1 MIHEKRMY
9 FNVRIKRFLKIMI
22 LTTFTLG
29 IISVI
34 LFEEMAMP
42 YIPITP
48 WKRTGAETPESYGLK
63 YDSLA
68 VEVEKGFILRGYFI
82 HSVLQN
88 PLGTMVLLHGIGSC
102 KEANLGFSRILAD
115 NGFNVIIYDQR
126 AHGKSGGQ
134 YCTFGFYEK
143 EDVSKYVDIAVA
155 KYPDLPVG
163 IHGASLGGAV
173 ALQALEHDKRLKFGI
188 IESTF
193 NTLENVVIEYGRGYF
208 KFRSRWLAQR
218 VLTKSA
224 DIARF
229 KPFDIKPIES
239 CRNIEQPILMVHG
252 DMDEKIP
259 LEFNKDNFAALKSV
273 DKEFYEVK
281 GAGHNN
287 VGEMGGDAYLK
298 KMMTFLNRQVKH
310 ILKPIN

>member
-1 MIHEKRMY
+1 MI
-9 FNVRIKRFLKIMI
+9 FTAFVITLFTIGITLFLEY
-22 LTTFTLG
+22 G
-29 IISVI
+29 
-34 LFEEMAMP
+34 MP
-42 YIPITP
+42 YIPISP
-48 WKRTGAETPESYGLK
+48 FRKLVKDRPSDYGLRFK
-63 YDSLA
+63 PLIVKGVRA
-68 VEVEKGFILRGYFI
+68 VILRGYFI
-82 HSVLQN
+82 EALTVKARA
-88 PLGTMVLLHGIGSC
+88 TIIVLHGIGSA
-102 KEANLGFSRILAD
+102 KEVYFGFARWLAEQ
-115 NGFNVIIYDQR
+115 GFNVVVYDQR

-143 EDVSKYVDIAVA
+143 DDVSKFVDIAVA

-208 KFRSRWLAQR
+208 KFRSRWLAKR

-252 DMDEKIP
+252 DLDEKIP
-259 LEFNKDNFAALKSV
+259 MEFNKENYGALKSA

-287 VGEMGGDAYLK
+287 VGEIGGDAYLK

-310 ILKPIN
+310 ILKPTN

>member
-1 MIHEKRMY
+1 
-9 FNVRIKRFLKIMI
+9 
-22 LTTFTLG
+22 
-29 IISVI
+29 
-34 LFEEMAMP
+34 
-42 YIPITP
+42 
-48 WKRTGAETPESYGLK
+48 
-63 YDSLA
+63 
-68 VEVEKGFILRGYFI
+68 
-82 HSVLQN
+82 
-88 PLGTMVLLHGIGSC
+88 MVLLHGIGSC
-102 KEANLGFSRILAD
+102 KEANLGFSRILSD

-143 EDVSKYVDIAVA
+143 EDVSKFVDIAVA
-155 KYPDLPVG
+155 KYLDLPVG

-259 LEFNKDNFAALKSV
+259 MEFNKENFVALKST

-287 VGEMGGDAYLK
+287 VGEIGGDAYLK